1 MEATFGRHNAL
12 AIIRFLRG
20 SGDWRCDSSTK
31 TNLISPNPWPQ
42 KRWTPSLLKGIAS
55 RYPGFAADGH
65 VFIAVPDAA
74 KRVRAKGMA
83 STVYGHGIPERS
95 FVMAEEGIAVSSPEL
110 LFVELAECMH
120 PIEHVMLGLELC
132 GTFSRDPADPYNGR
146 ISYGVAPA
154 TNVSRIRKFIDE
166 AKGIRGIE
174 RARVSASFLS
184 DNAWSPTEA
193 LIASLLRLPVD
204 SLGYG
209 LGPLKLN
216 LRVMRSKDLPG
227 SRSSRVPDILVDGT
241 SIGINYDGLEHLDLM
256 SIVQA
261 TMDVAENP
269 ESPNP
274 SNELQK
280 TILEVREKAL
290 DDIRRNRELASG
302 GYFAFPVVMEDLYAK
317 GGLDAV
323 VGQILDAIENR
334 DEGDMSVQR
343 RHLAKRQLSDERY
356 RMILSFLP
364 GKHERNI
371 EPARF
376 IEGFKVSDDPG
387 EVSSYFVSM

>member
-1 MEATFGRHNAL
+1 M
-12 AIIRFLRG
+12 
-20 SGDWRCDSSTK
+20 
-31 TNLISPNPWPQ
+31 
-42 KRWTPSLLKGIAS
+42 
-55 RYPGFAADGH
+55 
-65 VFIAVPDAA
+65 V
-74 KRVRAKGMA
+74 
-83 STVYGHGIPERS
+83 
-95 FVMAEEGIAVSSPEL
+95 EEGIAISSPEL
-110 LFVELAECMH
+110 LFVELAEYMH

-146 ISYGVAPA
+146 ISYGVASA
-154 TNVSRIRKFIDE
+154 TSVSRIRRFIDE

-174 RARVSASFLS
+174 QARVSAALLS

-193 LIASLLRLPVD
+193 LIASLLRLPID

-209 LGPLKLN
+209 LGPLRLN
-216 LRVMRSKDLPG
+216 LRVMRGQDLPG
-227 SRSSRVPDILVDGT
+227 SRSSRVPDILIDGT
-241 SIGINYDGLEHLDLM
+241 SVGINYDGLKHLDLM

-261 TMDVAENP
+261 TMDVAVNP

-274 SNELQK
+274 NNELRK
-280 TILEVREKAL
+280 TISEVREKAL

-302 GYFAFPVVMEDLYAK
+302 GYFVFPVVMEDLYT
-317 GGLDAV
+317 GRGLDAIV
-323 VGQILDAIENR
+323 SQILDAIESR
-334 DEGDMSVQR
+334 GEGDMSEQR
-343 RHLAKRQLSDERY
+343 RHIAQRQLSDERY

-387 EVSSYFVSM
+387 EVSNYSVSI